1 MKAASEPLKDKILG
15 MSADDRK
22 ALTEYMEWLGPM
34 RLVEVEVVQ
43 VRILSKFDGPDDV
56 YV

>member
-1 MKAASEPLKDKILG
+1 

-22 ALTEYMEWLGPM
+22 ALTGYMEWLGPM
-34 RLVEVEVVQ
+34 RLVEVEVEAVQ